1 VSTQGQYVGNSVL
14 RIAEVMYLFIDKNNA

>member
-1 VSTQGQYVGNSVL
+1 VL